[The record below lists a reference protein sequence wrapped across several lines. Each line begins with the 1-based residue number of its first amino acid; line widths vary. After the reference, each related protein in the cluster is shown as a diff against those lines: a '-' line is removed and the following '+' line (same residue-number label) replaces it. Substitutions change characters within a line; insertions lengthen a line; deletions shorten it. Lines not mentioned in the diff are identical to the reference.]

1 MIMLPC
7 KILRIRTRR
16 SQMVKA
22 LEIPQLDK
30 LAWVVLISLSPS
42 PSPRVQPEAKGE
54 PLAPDS
60 GTVVLI
66 LSVIFVASTGDNFSP
81 FCETL
86 ATVLHERC
94 AKFSQQ
100 RPSSW
105 QITRLSTVWL
115 NCFYFYAI
123 QSVALIVL
131 KKIKIATENQWLDY
145 DYASLQNPTNENA
158 TLQNSKTLEILYLD
172 TLACIVLIPF
182 VASMRDNRSSC
193 S

>member
-1 MIMLPC
+1 MPCKGYGTESTKRSKSPQQISGWTTLPC

-86 ATVLHERC
+86 ATSQLLHEQC
-94 AKFSQQ
+94 AKFSQR

-105 QITRLSTVWL
+105 QIARLSTV
-115 NCFYFYAI
+115 
-123 QSVALIVL
+123 
-131 KKIKIATENQWLDY
+131 
-145 DYASLQNPTNENA
+145 
-158 TLQNSKTLEILYLD
+158 
-172 TLACIVLIPF
+172 
-182 VASMRDNRSSC
+182 
-193 S
+193 

>member
-1 MIMLPC
+1 MFVLRFKLFLLYHPLLGKPRALKRSRSPQQISGWTTIL
-7 KILRIRTRR
+7 LRIRTRR

-66 LSVIFVASTGDNFSP
+66 MSVIFVASTGDNFSP

-86 ATVLHERC
+86 ATSQLLHERC
-94 AKFSQQ
+94 EKFSQQ

-105 QITRLSTVWL
+105 QIARLST
-115 NCFYFYAI
+115 A
-123 QSVALIVL
+123 
-131 KKIKIATENQWLDY
+131 
-145 DYASLQNPTNENA
+145 
-158 TLQNSKTLEILYLD
+158 
-172 TLACIVLIPF
+172 
-182 VASMRDNRSSC
+182 
-193 S
+193 

>member
-1 MIMLPC
+1 MLPC

-30 LAWVVLISLSPS
+30 LAWVVLISLSIIISPFS
-42 PSPRVQPEAKGE
+42 LGRLDLSLSIIISPLPSPRVQPEAKGE

-86 ATVLHERC
+86 ATAQLRHERC
-94 AKFSQQ
+94 AEFSQQ

-105 QITRLSTVWL
+105 QITRLSTV
-115 NCFYFYAI
+115 
-123 QSVALIVL
+123 
-131 KKIKIATENQWLDY
+131 
-145 DYASLQNPTNENA
+145 
-158 TLQNSKTLEILYLD
+158 
-172 TLACIVLIPF
+172 
-182 VASMRDNRSSC
+182 
-193 S
+193 

>member
-1 MIMLPC
+1 MPCKGYGTESTKRSKSPQQISGWTTLPC

-30 LAWVVLISLSPS
+30 LAWVVLISLSIIISPL

-105 QITRLSTVWL
+105 QIARLST
-115 NCFYFYAI
+115 A
-123 QSVALIVL
+123 
-131 KKIKIATENQWLDY
+131 
-145 DYASLQNPTNENA
+145 
-158 TLQNSKTLEILYLD
+158 
-172 TLACIVLIPF
+172 
-182 VASMRDNRSSC
+182 
-193 S
+193 